1 MKAFSYAF
9 LFVLVASGSPQCA
22 VAQSSTTTEGP
33 TATAQVEI
41 LPAEARQLVVC
52 LTADWNTHRATLLR
66 LERTDTGTDTWTV
79 IGQPRPALLG
89 KHGLAW
95 GRGIGPVPPDTTA
108 PTKKEGDGRS
118 PAGVFAIGRIFGS
131 DPTLPG
137 GADFPYRQVTTADAW
152 IDDPEHPLYNQ
163 HVVVPDPRRAPAW
176 FESQRM
182 RLGDPAFRW
191 LVEIRHNADPPVPG
205 AGSAI
210 FLHIRRGE
218 NRATAGCTAMASDDV
233 KALVIWLREAARP
246 HFVALP
252 IAEYHAN
259 WREWG
264 LPPPESAWLPSP

>member
-1 MKAFSYAF
+1 MKALSYAF
-9 LFVLVASGSPQCA
+9 LFALLASGAPRSA
-22 VAQSSTTTEGP
+22 VAQAP
-33 TATAQVEI
+33 TATAQADI
-41 LPAEARQLVVC
+41 LPAETRQLVVC
-52 LTADWNTHRATLLR
+52 LTADWNTHRATLLCY
-66 LERTDTGTDTWTV
+66 ERTDTGTWTAV
-79 IGQPRPALLG
+79 GEPRPALLG

-95 GRGIGPVPPDTTA
+95 GRGIVPVPPDTTA
-108 PTKKEGDGRS
+108 PTKQEGDGRS
-118 PAGVFAIGRIFGS
+118 PAGVFAVGRIFGS
-131 DPTLPG
+131 DPTLPAG
-137 GADFPYRQVTTADAW
+137 GDFPYRQVTAADAW
-152 IDDPEHPLYNQ
+152 IDDPENPLYNQ

-191 LVEIRHNADPPVPG
+191 LVEIRHNAEPPLPG

-218 NRATAGCTAMASDDV
+218 DRPTAGCTAMASDDV
-233 KALVIWLREAARP
+233 KALVVWLRSAARP

-252 IAEYHAN
+252 IVEYRAN